1 MKDVLLKRWQALS
14 EKHKGAALAAAFCLP
29 VMAFLMFC
37 CGSPEGEKVAIVVMR
52 KAVKEASPLQ
62 SSDLGIREFPKK
74 YLPKGYIAAKNAHLL
89 VHRSLRIPLEQ
100 GASLR
105 WVDFYQGDEDP
116 NQLSMNI
123 PEGYRAVGFSFGENS
138 LETFLTPGDHIDV
151 LGHFQRQ
158 GNRELTQTLFQNIK
172 VLKTRPQ
179 LVLLLKPEEAELL
192 FFAKQKGAL
201 NIILRQRGDAEPWEK
216 SNAIDF
222 DKVLGLKRGQTL
234 ARGPGQI
241 LTLRKVKPE

>member
-1 MKDVLLKRWQALS
+1 MKQALLTQWQILS
-14 EKHKGAALAAAFCLP
+14 PRQQGMAMGFGLCLP
-29 VMAFLMFC
+29 ILFFLLIFF
-37 CGSPEGEKVAIVVMR
+37 GPNEGEKVEIVVMR
-52 KAVKEASPLQ
+52 KAVKEATPLQ

-74 YLPKGYIAAKNAHLL
+74 YLPKGSIAAKNAHLL
-89 VHRSLRIPLEQ
+89 VHRSLRVALEK

-105 WVDFYQGDEDP
+105 WVDFFQADEDP

-123 PEGYRAVGFSFGENS
+123 PEGYRAVGYSFGENS

-192 FFAKQKGAL
+192 YFAKQKGAL
-201 NIILRQRGDAEPWEK
+201 NISLRQRGDEHPVEK
-216 SNAIDF
+216 SKEIDF
-222 DKVLGLKRGQTL
+222 DKVLGLQKSRTL

-241 LTLRKVKPE
+241 LTLGKVKTE